1 MMTKTGYVNV
11 DNGKLW
17 YEIGGEGD
25 TLVLIHAG
33 FVDSRMWDD
42 QWDAF
47 TTRNRVIR
55 FDQLG
60 FGKSD
65 PAQGPVSRRADLLRL
80 LDGLG
85 VERAA
90 LLGCSMGGEAVMDI
104 ALEHPERVSALIV
117 ASGTPSGFEMQGAP
131 PRYVMEMM
139 EAAQQGDVERTSD
152 LQIRIWVDG
161 PLREPEQVDSSVRQ
175 RVMEMNRIPVKQG
188 TFFTADA
195 QPINP
200 LNPPASRR
208 LKEIRMPALI
218 MAGALDDPEILRA
231 AELMASEIEGAQK
244 VILPNS
250 AHLPNMENPEMFN
263 QAVLR
268 FLGELNK
275 G

>member
-1 MMTKTGYVNV
+1 
-11 DNGKLW
+11 
-17 YEIGGEGD
+17 
-25 TLVLIHAG
+25 
-33 FVDSRMWDD
+33 
-42 QWDAF
+42 
-47 TTRNRVIR
+47 
-55 FDQLG
+55 
-60 FGKSD
+60 
-65 PAQGPVSRRADLLRL
+65 
-80 LDGLG
+80 
-85 VERAA
+85 
-90 LLGCSMGGEAVMDI
+90 
-104 ALEHPERVSALIV
+104 
-117 ASGTPSGFEMQGAP
+117 
-131 PRYVMEMM
+131 MEMM
-139 EAAQQGDVERTSD
+139 EAAQKGDVERTSD

-188 TFFTADA
+188 TLFTADA

-200 LNPPASRR
+200 LDPPASTR

-231 AELMASEIEGAQK
+231 VELMASEIEGAQK

>member
-1 MMTKTGYVNV
+1 MTTTGYVDV
-11 DNGKLW
+11 GNGKLW

-33 FVDSRMWDD
+33 FVDSHMWDD

-47 TTRNRVIR
+47 TKHYHVIR
-55 FDQLG
+55 FDQRG
-60 FGKSD
+60 YGKSD
-65 PAQGPVSRRADLLRL
+65 PAQGPISRRDDLLRL

-104 ALEHPERVSALIV
+104 ALEHPERILALIV
-117 ASGTPSGFEMQGAP
+117 ASAAPSGFQMQGAP

-139 EAAQQGDVERTSD
+139 EAAQKGDVERTSD

-161 PLREPEQVDSSVRQ
+161 PFREPEQVNSSVRQ
-175 RVMEMNRIPVKQG
+175 RAAEMNHIPVKQG
-188 TFFTADA
+188 TFFTADV
-195 QPINP
+195 QPIKP
-200 LNPPASRR
+200 LNPPASTR
-208 LKEIRMPALI
+208 LKEIGVPMLI
-218 MAGALDDPEILRA
+218 IAGALDDPEILRA
-231 AELMASEIEGAQK
+231 ADIMASEIKGAQK

-250 AHLPNMENPEMFN
+250 AHLLNMENPQMFN
-263 QAVLR
+263 QAVLS
-268 FLGELNK
+268 FLGGPNK

>member
-1 MMTKTGYVNV
+1 MTKTGYVNG

-17 YEIGGEGD
+17 YEFGGEGD

-33 FVDSRMWDD
+33 FVDSGMWDD

-47 TTRNRVIR
+47 SQRYRVIR

-60 FGKSD
+60 YGKSD
-65 PAQGPVSRRADLLRL
+65 PVPGPVSRRADLLRL

-90 LLGCSMGGEAVMDI
+90 LLGSSMGGEAAMDV
-104 ALEHPERVSALIV
+104 ALEHPERVSVLIL
-117 ASGTPSGFEMQGAP
+117 ASATPSGFELQGAP

-139 EAAQQGDVERTSD
+139 EAAQKGNLERTSD

-161 PLREPEQVDSSVRQ
+161 PFREPEQVNSSLRE
-175 RVMEMNRIPVKQG
+175 RVAEMNRIPVKQG

-195 QPINP
+195 QPLDP
-200 LNPPASRR
+200 LDPPAARR

-218 MAGALDDPEILRA
+218 IVGALDDPEILRA
-231 AELMASEIEGAQK
+231 AEVMASEIKGAQK
-244 VILPNS
+244 VILPDS
-250 AHLPNMENPEMFN
+250 AHLPNMENPKMFN
-263 QAVLR
+263 PAVLG
-268 FLGELNK
+268 FLGTVNK